1 MESTILNWLD
11 NHFKNTPKD
20 TLRDN
25 WAEIEAMGLVGPM
38 VKEYINFI
46 RVYNSEESAPPQKIL
61 IPENITA
68 PNYSELFF
76 YRFAL

>member
-38 VKEYINFI
+38 VNIYII
-46 RVYNSEESAPPQKIL
+46 
-61 IPENITA
+61 ITIA
-68 PNYSELFF
+68 S
-76 YRFAL
+76 